1 METSNPSLDLPK
13 MEPAINGYHPA
24 QPSNQDLHTGE
35 AQELHREEVELLSPG
50 SSNWPDPAFPQQL
63 LRNLEDFSGAF
74 RASVSEQ
81 SKLKSELHYTG
92 QQMSQVFGAMSQ
104 LLDMMYEKMVHP
116 PASPAGQ
123 EQLPQSISLN
133 VEDLGPLTNSICD
146 SVDHGFGQLEDRV
159 HLSEERQLAALQA
172 TLQQLQLDRE
182 VTSTSFLT
190 QVESMRTQTRIEFNR
205 LLQALLLGTAVAA
218 AGAGA
223 AFLYLR
229 H

>member
-1 METSNPSLDLPK
+1 
-13 MEPAINGYHPA
+13 MEPASNGYLLA
-24 QPSNQDLHTGE
+24 QPFDSSSSSENPSESTGGE
-35 AQELHREEVELLSPG
+35 ASIGADLQLLSPG
-50 SSNWPDPAFPQQL
+50 SGNWPDPAFPQQL

-104 LLDMMYEKMVHP
+104 LLDMMYDKMVHP
-116 PASPAGQ
+116 PASPAEQ
-123 EQLPQSISLN
+123 EQLPQPVAI
-133 VEDLGPLTNSICD
+133 DLEALSPLTNSICD

-159 HLSEERQLAALQA
+159 HLSEERQLAVLQA

-182 VTSTSFLT
+182 VASTSFLT
-190 QVESMRTQTRIEFNR
+190 QVETMRTQTRMEFNR
-205 LLQALLLGTAVAA
+205 LLQALLLATAVAA

-223 AFLYLR
+223 TFLYFR